1 MEEVQR
7 KEGLVCVCAECGA
20 TIRVVALVDPAQ
32 HGLVSHGICP
42 ACAERLYGGIFNRK
56 RASAAAPVAASRD
69 PAPLSPTPPG
79 VAPAC

>member
-20 TIRVVALVDPAQ
+20 TIRVVAMVDPAQ

-42 ACAERLYGGIFNRK
+42 ACAERLYGGIFNRQK
-56 RASAAAPVAASRD
+56 APAKSSAGVGPASV
-69 PAPLSPTPPG
+69 SPRPPG
-79 VAPAC
+79 AAPAC